1 MAKSKLIK
9 LPIELVLK
17 IAEYLEFPDIW
28 YMGTCSRQTRFFS
41 RHVILYKYHF
51 DLAKPTIISSFT
63 ILIHGAI
70 AYLGRYAITDNH
82 MEGSVLQS
90 VSNYLTVALYDGTPV
105 HELEYLLDKS
115 LGILVDHCLFDPTL
129 RHPLICS
136 SYLPKETGVVLVDA
150 AATLH
155 SNLTALFDSAGE
167 LHHTLLMK
175 HVYRLLL
182 RIKEDYHAN
191 PFAIHMHRDFCSFI
205 QLLCA
210 LLKNELLIPADI
222 DELILPIQSFFITRG
237 ADILVF
243 SVKSKDPAYWSRWLE
258 ETKLRHQTMSQ
269 LLRAL
274 KYQHPTQYLRSLI
287 HETTAL
293 LAQFSETAL
302 LLF

>member
-1 MAKSKLIK
+1 
-9 LPIELVLK
+9 
-17 IAEYLEFPDIW
+17 
-28 YMGTCSRQTRFFS
+28 MGTCSRQTRFFS

-70 AYLGRYAITDNH
+70 AYLGRYGTADNH

-90 VSNYLTVALYDGTPV
+90 VSNYLTVALYDGTPA
-105 HELEYLLDKS
+105 HKLEYLLDKS
-115 LGILVDHCLFDPTL
+115 LGILVDHCLYDPTL

-155 SNLTALFDSAGE
+155 SNLTALFDSESIGE
-167 LHHTLLMK
+167 THHRLLIK
-175 HVYRLLL
+175 HIYRLLS
-182 RIKEDYHAN
+182 RIKDDYHAN
-191 PFAIHMHRDFCSFI
+191 PIGVHIHRDFCSFI

-210 LLKNELLIPADI
+210 LLKNELIIPADI
-222 DELILPIQSFFITRG
+222 NELVLPIQSFFITSG
-237 ADILVF
+237 SDILAF
-243 SVKSKDPAYWSRWLE
+243 SGQSKDHAYWGRWLE
-258 ETKLRHQTMSQ
+258 ETKLRHQTMSY

-274 KYQHPTQYLRSLI
+274 NYQHSNEYLRSLI

-293 LAQFSETAL
+293 LAHFSETAL